1 MKNKQDFEFIVDVP
15 PDDYCIEKFH
25 IALARG
31 LINKYG
37 VENMKKILETIEEQ
51 AKQPIKI
58 YCTSSNEQIYPI
70 RV

>member
-1 MKNKQDFEFIVDVP
+1 MSKKEQDFEFIVDVP

-37 VENMKKILETIEEQ
+37 VENMKKILETM
-51 AKQPIKI
+51 KN
-58 YCTSSNEQIYPI
+58 TFDN
-70 RV
+70 